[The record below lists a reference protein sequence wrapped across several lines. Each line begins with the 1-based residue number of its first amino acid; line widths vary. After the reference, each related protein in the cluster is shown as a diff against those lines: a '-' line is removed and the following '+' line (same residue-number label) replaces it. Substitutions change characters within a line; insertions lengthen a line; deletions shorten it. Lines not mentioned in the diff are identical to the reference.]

1 VPLQWRDCAVE
12 ARSGWS
18 NVAGGVPIM
27 DSARETCP
35 VKRAGILDELL
46 ADGSLVLY
54 DAARREVITLNPL
67 AAYVWECCTG
77 DRDVRTIIAEA
88 RDLFPDVPHVE
99 ADVLAFLDN
108 LRRANLIAPPMPDH
122 ANR

>member
-1 VPLQWRDCAVE
+1 MSIARD
-12 ARSGWS
+12 AR
-18 NVAGGVPIM
+18 PM
-27 DSARETCP
+27 
-35 VKRAGILDELL
+35 KRAGILDELL

-77 DRDVRTIIAEA
+77 EWDVRAIAAEA
-88 RDLFPDVPHVE
+88 RALFPDAPRVE
-99 ADVLAFLDN
+99 ADVFAFLDD
-108 LRRANLIAPPMPDH
+108 LRRADLIALPAPEH

>member
-1 VPLQWRDCAVE
+1 MT
-12 ARSGWS
+12 
-18 NVAGGVPIM
+18 I
-27 DSARETCP
+27 AREACP
-35 VKRAGILDELL
+35 IKRAGILDELL

-77 DRDVRTIIAEA
+77 AQDVRTIIVEA
-88 RDLFPDVPHVE
+88 RDLFPDAPRVE
-99 ADVLAFLDN
+99 ADVLAFLDD
-108 LRRANLIAPPMPDH
+108 LRRADLITLPAPEH